1 VRDQSCAGVYTID
14 IYVQRFT
21 VMYIVK
27 RKIKDWRLP

>member
-1 VRDQSCAGVYTID
+1 MGVYIID
-14 IYVQRFT
+14 MYVQRFT